1 MTSSLLLAPYIIINC
16 KSMLCHIEEEKL
28 DLNWWEVNKIIEFVV
43 LEKWPKG
50 ILIKLY
56 MRN

>member
-1 MTSSLLLAPYIIINC
+1 
-16 KSMLCHIEEEKL
+16 MLCHIEQEKL

-50 ILIKLY
+50 ILIKIY